1 MEKLCLRNQVC
12 FKFYALSRH
21 ITSLY
26 QPLLAELKLTYPQYL
41 VMLVLWEK
49 EPISVKELGQ
59 QLMLDSGTL
68 TPLLK
73 RLEQRGLL
81 NRKRSTEDER
91 KVEVS
96 LTEKGIKIK
105 QTASCIPD
113 QLNQAIAIDEN
124 DFQQFNAILTKLM
137 KQIPD

>member
-12 FKFYALSRH
+12 FKFYALSRY
-21 ITSLY
+21 ITALY
-26 QPLLAELKLTYPQYL
+26 QPLLAALKLTYPQYL
-41 VMLVLWEK
+41 VMLVLWETQ
-49 EPISVKELGQ
+49 PISVKDLGH

-73 RLEQRGLL
+73 RLEQKGLL
-81 NRKRSTEDER
+81 SRKRSTEDER

-96 LTEKGIKIK
+96 LTEKGILIK

-113 QLNQAIAIDEN
+113 QLNQAMAIDAN
-124 DFQQFNAILTKLM
+124 DFQQFNTILTKLM